1 MNRTTYRARR
11 RWTRRY
17 RARAIGTSRRPSRS
31 SGDAKVMEPFP
42 GCGAGRRAI
51 AASCP
56 RWTGRRGGR
65 GAGGARGRRGRDRGR
80 PPRRTGCGGSTDE
93 VSTRTVRPVSASMR
107 LSSPTSGSSSSR
119 GSRIS
124 TTSTPWRWATAPSCG
139 SQSSGPRRSETR
151 TTSPPAGAPWAT
163 KRRAASGDLKPAS
176 LPSDSSSTAA
186 SVISRPARPAVGRD
200 WRSVGPPKVSTPSRL
215 PRCVDRWPTA
225 IATPSATSV
234 LRRSAVPK
242 AIDGETSSS
251 SQEVSARS
259 GTWTRTWGAAIR
271 AVAFQSMRR
280 TSSPGS

>member
-1 MNRTTYRARR
+1 MQ
-11 RWTRRY
+11 
-17 RARAIGTSRRPSRS
+17 RS
-31 SGDAKVMEPFP
+31 WNHSLDAELVGE
-42 GCGAGRRAI
+42 RV

-80 PPRRTGCGGSTDE
+80 RPRRSRLRRVEDE
-93 VSTRTVRPVSASMR
+93 VSTRTVPAGLGVDEVELADVRELVLAR
-107 LSSPTSGSSSSR
+107 VADLHDQDAVALGD
-119 GSRIS
+119 G
-124 TTSTPWRWATAPSCG
+124 ASCG

-163 KRRAASGDLKPAS
+163 KRSAASGDLKPAS